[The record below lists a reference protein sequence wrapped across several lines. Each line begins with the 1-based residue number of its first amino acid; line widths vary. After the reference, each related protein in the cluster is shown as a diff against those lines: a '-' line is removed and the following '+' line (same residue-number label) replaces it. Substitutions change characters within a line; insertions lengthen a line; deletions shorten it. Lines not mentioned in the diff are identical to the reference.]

1 MGGTVERPAGGLM
14 QRDEDSLDGEDGQGG
29 ESGRHSDCT
38 LEIQATV
45 LWTEGKKLH
54 V

>member
-1 MGGTVERPAGGLM
+1 MGGTVERPAGGLT